1 MAKENIKLEILRIW
15 VFDKMLSVQWNFLA
29 MDRLSPQLV
38 YTCCILSGV
47 DRFHPLNT
55 KLSQQ
60 LEDVERRL
68 SNLTLDQGM
77 TQREEDTASISDA
90 SHSPNVDVSNGD
102 VGVMP
107 QALQMFSTPHR
118 EASATRIT
126 RQV

>member
-1 MAKENIKLEILRIW
+1 M
-15 VFDKMLSVQWNFLA
+15 
-29 MDRLSPQLV
+29 
-38 YTCCILSGV
+38 CCIFSGV

-68 SNLTLDQGM
+68 SNLTLDQGV

-102 VGVMP
+102 VGAIS
-107 QALQMFSTPHR
+107 QALQMYSTPHR
-118 EASATRIT
+118 EKSSTRIT